1 MELKIIILLID
12 YSINRRKK
20 GDQYVKEIF
29 EQITSPLPY
38 YFDQDETVL
47 QLPQG
52 NGYWLERFF
61 NRALMVASDPEYK
74 RQDEYEESE
83 SWKHDVSEKNKYP
96 KGTYSIFL
104 QFVSSK
110 NLFKEMISQA
120 EYFLTENNLDISIK
134 EMKISQYEYADL
146 KKKLHTAFDARVALK
161 KELFNTGVTLVP
173 KKIKK

>member
-83 SWKHDVSEKNKYP
+83 S
-96 KGTYSIFL
+96 
-104 QFVSSK
+104 
-110 NLFKEMISQA
+110 
-120 EYFLTENNLDISIK
+120 
-134 EMKISQYEYADL
+134 
-146 KKKLHTAFDARVALK
+146 
-161 KELFNTGVTLVP
+161 
-173 KKIKK
+173 